1 MNDEITG
8 RYAVT
13 LEVEVSREVGAGI
26 LADYERYF
34 RQNNIDKND
43 LHNSD
48 VALYWKLV
56 GLHDD
61 LFLCDTT
68 DEVNKIKIAFNNAR
82 EHIKEIRKSAE
93 VR

>member
-1 MNDEITG
+1 MSNPYTG
-8 RYAVT
+8 RYAIT
-13 LEVEVSREVGAGI
+13 LEVEVAREIGAGI

-82 EHIKEIRKSAE
+82 EHIKGIRK
-93 VR
+93 

>member
-1 MNDEITG
+1 MNDQITG

-13 LEVEVSREVGAGI
+13 LEVEVAREIGASI

-61 LFLCDTT
+61 LFLCDTI
-68 DEVNKIKIAFNNAR
+68 DEVNKIKTTFNNAR